1 MRDTQAAEAIAQVLS
16 AENIPGM
23 GSNKGSR
30 HSKVKGACRDP
41 GGDEFLASSMAP
53 PARPDKDALFLNA
66 HCENQRIMKVEKDL

>member
-16 AENIPGM
+16 AVNVPGM
-23 GSNKGSR
+23 GSNKGSS

-41 GGDEFLASSMAP
+41 GGDEFLAGSMAP

-66 HCENQRIMKVEKDL
+66 QCENQRIIKIEKDL